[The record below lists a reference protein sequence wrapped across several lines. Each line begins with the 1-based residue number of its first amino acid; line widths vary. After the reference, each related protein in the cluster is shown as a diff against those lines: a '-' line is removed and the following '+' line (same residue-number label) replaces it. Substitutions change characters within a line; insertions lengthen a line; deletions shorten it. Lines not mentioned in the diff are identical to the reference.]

1 MRRHDQKKIWTK
13 RNTKTLSLTMTMTI
27 IISNANK
34 TPSKNFSQIKF
45 ESYVAFEAF
54 GQSDEEP

>member
-1 MRRHDQKKIWTK
+1 
-13 RNTKTLSLTMTMTI
+13 MTMTI

-54 GQSDEEP
+54 GQSDEEPWPDHQTHNDKDNYKDI